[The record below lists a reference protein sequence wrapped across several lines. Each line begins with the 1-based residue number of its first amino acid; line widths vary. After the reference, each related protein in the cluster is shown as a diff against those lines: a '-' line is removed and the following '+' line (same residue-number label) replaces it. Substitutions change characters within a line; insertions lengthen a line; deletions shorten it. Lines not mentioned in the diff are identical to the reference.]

1 MERNIITVDKEK
13 CTGCGLCVQGCPEG
27 ALQIV
32 DGKACLVGEL
42 LCDGLGACIGDCPE
56 GALFVERRESEAY
69 DEIKAL
75 KNIIEGGANVI
86 KAHFKHLKDH
96 NQEEYLKQAV
106 AYFEENG
113 LELPDISEDDRSS
126 CGCLGSMSKDFRSDI
141 RVEAESCCVNA
152 GSSQL
157 SQWPVQL
164 QLLSPSAPYFAGAH
178 LLVAADCVPF
188 AYADFHQ
195 SFLKDKILI
204 MFCPKLDK
212 TLDQYLEKLTL
223 IFKNNDIKSIT
234 IVRMEVPCCGGVGR
248 IIETAMEQSGKKIRV
263 EDIVI
268 SIRGEVL

>member
-1 MERNIITVDKEK
+1 MERDIITVDRDK
-13 CTGCGLCVQGCPEG
+13 CTGCGICVDGCPEG

-42 LCDGLGACIGDCPE
+42 LCDGLGACIGECPE
-56 GALFVERRESEAY
+56 DALSVERRESEPY

-75 KNIIEGGANVI
+75 KNIIEGGPNVI

-96 NQEEYLKQAV
+96 KQEEYLKKAV
-106 AYFEENG
+106 AYFKEND
-113 LELPDISEDDRSS
+113 LDLPDFSQDEPLP
-126 CGCLGSMSKDFRSDI
+126 CGCPGTMSKDFRS
-141 RVEAESCCVNA
+141 EKKAPTESCGLNA

-164 QLLSPSAPYFAGAH
+164 QLLSPHAPYFADAH
-178 LLVAADCVPF
+178 LVITADCVPF

-195 SFLKDKILI
+195 KFLKDKILI

-212 TLDQYLEKLTL
+212 TLDQYLDKLTL
-223 IFKNNDIKSIT
+223 IVKDNDIKSIT
-234 IVRMEVPCCGGVGR
+234 VVHMQVPCCNGTRR
-248 IIETAMEQSGKKIRV
+248 IVEQALSQAGKKIDI
-263 EDIVI
+263 EDVTI